1 VTEQLAL
8 IPAGP
13 KLGDRQHFVLEL
25 VERAGTD
32 GVSADEAGAAWC
44 AERGKHPVEERCE
57 FDGKTG
63 NDVLRSLRAK
73 GLVRYR
79 KRTPDREGG
88 WVAVDASEPPPA
100 PSGSVPYNEF
110 PEGF

>member
-1 VTEQLAL
+1 MTEQLAL

-13 KLGDRQHFVLEL
+13 KLGERQQFVLAL
-25 VERAGTD
+25 VEQAGPD

-57 FDGKTG
+57 FDGKGG
-63 NDVLRSLRAK
+63 NETLRSLRAK

-88 WVAVDASEPPPA
+88 WVVAGAAGAERVRGMLAAEEPLP
-100 PSGSVPYNEF
+100 F
-110 PEGF
+110 